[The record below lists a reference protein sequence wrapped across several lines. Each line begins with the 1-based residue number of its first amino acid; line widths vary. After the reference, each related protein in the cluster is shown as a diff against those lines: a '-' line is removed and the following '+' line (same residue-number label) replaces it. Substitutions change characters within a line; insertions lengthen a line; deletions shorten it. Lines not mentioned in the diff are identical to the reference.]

1 MKKLR
6 KLKKKLEKQSPKLKS
21 LNKNNLSKKL
31 PKKEINWVQ
40 LSLKKRIS
48 MQRMEENLT
57 LLSRLSFI
65 C

>member
-31 PKKEINWVQ
+31 PKKEIN
-40 LSLKKRIS
+40 
-48 MQRMEENLT
+48 
-57 LLSRLSFI
+57 
-65 C
+65 